1 LGIVLYAYL
10 LTHWAIIVY
19 LFYFLFEK
27 FVFVIDAL
35 FNYVKLLTFQLHRD
49 KLFSVRF
56 KNQKGKVKTVIT
68 HI

>member
-1 LGIVLYAYL
+1 M
-10 LTHWAIIVY
+10 
-19 LFYFLFEK
+19 
-27 FVFVIDAL
+27 FVIDA
-35 FNYVKLLTFQLHRD
+35 FVNYLKSVMFQLHRD